1 MARKKLFYTKN
12 QITENLY
19 TAGNE
24 FQLSDGTMYVGL
36 YHRYD
41 TGELYTG
48 GTWNVKT
55 AKPLSV
61 FVQTSEQVKLY
72 RQNKKDIKTKFKSP
86 VRYIPQ
92 ITAVDTQKTYVTRY
106 FLYKLNDKNVIEID
120 QPQYSEW
127 ANSELD
133 NNIYK
138 AIKTIWYITG
148 NPTTTKTCG
157 ITQLGVI
164 QKNQNIIN
172 QLEQTYPGFRDTIN
186 NPLELYIDT
195 TIIVPPAIN

>member
-24 FQLSDGTMYVGL
+24 FQLSDGTMYIGL

-55 AKPLSV
+55 SKPLSV

-148 NPTTTKTCG
+148 NATTTQTGG

-164 QKNQNIIN
+164 QKNQNIID